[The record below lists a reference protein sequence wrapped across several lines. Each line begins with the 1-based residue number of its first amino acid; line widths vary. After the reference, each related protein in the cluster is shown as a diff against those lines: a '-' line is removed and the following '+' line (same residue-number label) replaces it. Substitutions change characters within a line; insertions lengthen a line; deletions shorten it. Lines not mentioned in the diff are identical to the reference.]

1 MALKSSITHETEVL
15 LLALLTGLPGTA
27 AAILLLI
34 ASDWSNDTVVV
45 LALLLVLVWISLAFL
60 LRARVAR
67 PLQTFA
73 NMVAALLEGDY
84 TVRFRGARPD
94 DALGLAMIEL
104 NQLAGTLRESRIGAL
119 EAAGLLR
126 KVIAEIDVAIFTFD
140 DAQQLRLVNRSGE
153 RLLARPAQRLLGCDA
168 TELGLADLLKGEE
181 DRRIIDSA
189 FAGAIGRF
197 EARRSTFRQEGK
209 THQLLVLA
217 DLSKTLREEE
227 RQAWKRLVRVLSHEI
242 NNSLAP
248 IKSLGGSLQALVRR
262 NDRSQDV
269 DADLLQGLDVI
280 TSRADALGRFMSAYA
295 QLARLPAPQLKPV
308 DVGVWV
314 RGVAGLETRLDVQVR
329 GGPGLVIRAD
339 ADQLEQLLINLVRNA
354 ADAAMELGGGVR
366 IGWGRRDGIVEVWV
380 DDDGPG
386 IEDSGNL
393 FVPFF
398 TTKPAG
404 TGIGLALSRQIAEA
418 HGGSLTL
425 ENRKDGRGA
434 RARLRL
440 PI

>member
-1 MALKSSITHETEVL
+1 MASKRKLAHETEVL

-34 ASDWSNDTVVV
+34 AADFSGDTVWALGLLLTVAWV
-45 LALLLVLVWISLAFL
+45 GLALLLQN
-60 LRARVAR
+60 RVVR

-84 TVRFRGARPD
+84 TVRFRGARAD
-94 DALGLAMIEL
+94 DALGLAMLEL

-140 DAQQLRLVNRSGE
+140 DALRLRLVNRSGE
-153 RLLARPAQRLLGCDA
+153 RLLARPAQRLLGREA
-168 TELGLADLLKGEE
+168 NELGLGELLKGDE
-181 DRRIIDSA
+181 RRIVDSA
-189 FAGAIGRF
+189 FPGGIGRY

-217 DLSKTLREEE
+217 DLSKTLRAEE

-262 NDRSQDV
+262 NQRADDSET
-269 DADLLQGLDVI
+269 DLLQGLEVI

-295 QLARLPAPQLKPV
+295 QLARLPAPNLQPV

-329 GGPGLVIRAD
+329 GGPGLVVRAD

-354 ADAAMELGGGVR
+354 ADAALEMGGGVR
-366 IGWGRRDGIVEVWV
+366 IGWARRDGVVEVWV

-386 IEDSGNL
+386 IKDSGNL

-425 ENRKDGRGA
+425 ENRIDGRGA

-440 PI
+440 PL

>member
-1 MALKSSITHETEVL
+1 MALKPRITHETGVL

-34 ASDWSNDTVVV
+34 ATDYSGDTVW
-45 LALLLVLVWISLAFL
+45 ALSLVLVALWVGLAL
-60 LRARVAR
+60 ALRTRVVR

-84 TVRFRGARPD
+84 TVRFRGAQPD
-94 DALGLAMIEL
+94 DALGLAMLEL

-126 KVIAEIDVAIFTFD
+126 KVMAEIDVAIFTFD
-140 DAQQLRLVNRSGE
+140 DAQRLRLVNRAGE
-153 RLLARPAQRLLGCDA
+153 RLFARPAQRLLGRDA
-168 TELGLADLLKGEE
+168 QALGLTELLKGEE
-181 DRRIIDSA
+181 HRTTDSA
-189 FAGAIGRF
+189 FAGGIGRF
-197 EARRSTFRQEGK
+197 EVRRTTFRQEGK

-248 IKSLGGSLQALVRR
+248 IKSLGGSLQDLIKRGRR
-262 NDRSQDV
+262 TDDV
-269 DADLLQGLDVI
+269 DADLMQGLGVI

-329 GGPGLVIRAD
+329 GGPGLVIQAD

-354 ADAAMELGGGVR
+354 ADAALETGGGVR
-366 IGWGRRDGIVEVWV
+366 IGWIRRDGLVEVWV
-380 DDDGPG
+380 DDDGQG
-386 IEDSGNL
+386 IKDSGNL

-425 ENRKDGRGA
+425 ENRDDGRGA

-440 PI
+440 PV

>member
-1 MALKSSITHETEVL
+1 MASKRRVTHETEVL
-15 LLALLTGLPGTA
+15 LLALLIGLPGTG
-27 AAILLLI
+27 AAILLLL
-34 ASDWSNDTVVV
+34 AGDFSGDTVWA
-45 LALLLVLVWISLAFL
+45 LALLLTIAWVSLAFL
-60 LRARVAR
+60 LRNRVVR

-84 TVRFRGARPD
+84 TVRFRGARAD
-94 DALGLAMIEL
+94 DALGLAMLEL
-104 NQLAGTLRESRIGAL
+104 NQLAGTLRESRMGAL

-140 DAQQLRLVNRSGE
+140 DALRLRLVNRSGE
-153 RLLARPAQRLLGCDA
+153 RLLARPAQRLLGREA
-168 TELGLADLLKGEE
+168 NELGLGELLKGN
-181 DRRIIDSA
+181 DRRIVDSA
-189 FAGAIGRF
+189 FAGGIGRY

-262 NDRSQDV
+262 NQRADDSE
-269 DADLLQGLDVI
+269 ADLLQGLEVI

-295 QLARLPAPQLKPV
+295 QLARLPAPNLRPV

-329 GGPGLVIRAD
+329 GGPGLVVRAD

-354 ADAAMELGGGVR
+354 ADAALEMGGGVR
-366 IGWGRRDGIVEVWV
+366 IGWARRDGVVEVWV

-386 IEDSGNL
+386 IGDSGNL

-425 ENRKDGRGA
+425 ENRTDGRGA

-440 PI
+440 PL

>member
-1 MALKSSITHETEVL
+1 MASKPSITHETEVL

-34 ASDWSNDTVVV
+34 ASDFSGDTVWA
-45 LALLLVLVWISLAFL
+45 LTLLLVLLWLGLAFL
-60 LRARVAR
+60 LRNRVVR

-94 DALGLAMIEL
+94 DALGLAMLEL

-140 DAQQLRLVNRSGE
+140 DGQHLRLVNRAGE

-168 TELGLADLLKGEE
+168 AQLGLQHLLGGE

-189 FAGAIGRF
+189 FAGGIGRY
-197 EARRSTFRQEGK
+197 EARRSTFRQEGR

-217 DLSKTLREEE
+217 DLSRTLREEE

-262 NDRSQDV
+262 GQRTPDA

-295 QLARLPAPQLKPV
+295 QLARLPAPQLRPV
-308 DVGVWV
+308 DVGAWV

-354 ADAAMELGGGVR
+354 ADASLEAGGGVR
-366 IGWGRRDGIVEVWV
+366 IGWGRRDGVVEVWV

-425 ENRKDGRGA
+425 ENRNDGRGA

-440 PI
+440 PL

>member
-1 MALKSSITHETEVL
+1 MASKPSITHETEVL

-34 ASDWSNDTVVV
+34 ASDFSGDTVWA
-45 LALLLVLVWISLAFL
+45 LSLLLGLLWLGLAFL
-60 LRARVAR
+60 LRNRVVR

-94 DALGLAMIEL
+94 DALGLAMLEL

-140 DAQQLRLVNRSGE
+140 DEQHLRLVNRAGE

-168 TELGLADLLKGEE
+168 AQLGLQQLLGGD

-189 FAGAIGRF
+189 FAGGIGRY

-262 NDRSQDV
+262 SARTQDV
-269 DADLLQGLDVI
+269 DADL
-280 TSRADALGRFMSAYA
+280 
-295 QLARLPAPQLKPV
+295 
-308 DVGVWV
+308 
-314 RGVAGLETRLDVQVR
+314 
-329 GGPGLVIRAD
+329 
-339 ADQLEQLLINLVRNA
+339 
-354 ADAAMELGGGVR
+354 
-366 IGWGRRDGIVEVWV
+366 
-380 DDDGPG
+380 
-386 IEDSGNL
+386 
-393 FVPFF
+393 
-398 TTKPAG
+398 
-404 TGIGLALSRQIAEA
+404 
-418 HGGSLTL
+418 
-425 ENRKDGRGA
+425 
-434 RARLRL
+434 
-440 PI
+440 

>member
-1 MALKSSITHETEVL
+1 MASKRRITHESEVL
-15 LLALLTGLPGTA
+15 LLALLTGLPGLA

-34 ASDWSNDTVVV
+34 AGDYSSDTVWAFS
-45 LALLLVLVWISLAFL
+45 LFLVAAWLGLAFA
-60 LRARVAR
+60 LRTRVVR

-140 DAQQLRLVNRSGE
+140 DTQRLRLVNRAGE
-153 RLLARPAQRLLGCDA
+153 RLLARPAQRLLGRSAD
-168 TELGLADLLKGEE
+168 ELALTDLLKGDE
-181 DRRIIDSA
+181 RRITDGA
-189 FAGAIGRF
+189 FAGGIGRF
-197 EARRSTFRQEGK
+197 EVRRTTFRQEGK
-209 THQLLVLA
+209 NHQLLVLT

-248 IKSLGGSLQALVRR
+248 IKSLGGSLQNLISRGQ
-262 NDRSQDV
+262 RSTEV
-269 DADLLQGLDVI
+269 DADLMQGLGVI

-314 RGVAGLETRLDVQVR
+314 RGVAGLETRLDVQVH
-329 GGPGLVIRAD
+329 GGPGLVVRAD

-354 ADAAMELGGGVR
+354 ADAALETGGGVR
-366 IGWGRRDGIVEVWV
+366 LGWSRRDGVVEVWV
-380 DDDGPG
+380 DDDGRG

-425 ENRKDGRGA
+425 ENRVGARGA

-440 PI
+440 PL